1 VGHLLAET
9 DSWLVSVVLALAML
23 GGLWAGGRVGR
34 RRADT
39 DKPDKFTDA
48 TLAVFGLILAFTF
61 GMSLDKHSKRRAMV
75 VADAN
80 AVGDFY
86 TCASLVKD
94 PARTRLRALVKEYAG
109 HRLGLARTSPTEDER
124 RAKQAEVRAL
134 HDRMQAEV
142 GAAVDAGTP
151 VTVPLVNT
159 FNALTSNHAERIAA
173 GRDRLPPPIL
183 VLLALAA
190 VGSAYLVGTA
200 RGRTGAP
207 AVLFTVLVSAI
218 VWVTL
223 DLNQPAR
230 GVITVDQEP
239 MEQVLAGMG

>member
-1 VGHLLAET
+1 MAA
-9 DSWLVSVVLALAML
+9 VLALAML
-23 GGLWAGGRVGR
+23 GGLWAGGTVAR
-34 RRADT
+34 RFAAGE
-39 DKPDKFTDA
+39 KPDKFTDA
-48 TLAVFGLILAFTF
+48 TLALFGLILAFTF

-86 TCASLVKD
+86 TCASLVRD
-94 PARTRLRALVKEYAG
+94 PARSHLRELVREYAAQ
-109 HRLGLARTSPTEDER
+109 RLALARTSPDEEER
-124 RAKQAEVRAL
+124 RVKQAEVRAL
-134 HDRMQAEV
+134 HGRMQVEV
-142 GAAVDAGTP
+142 GAALEAGTS
-151 VTVPLVNT
+151 VAVPLVNT
-159 FNALTSNHAERIAA
+159 FNALTSNHTERVAA

-190 VGSAYLVGTA
+190 VGAAFHVGAA
-200 RGRTGAP
+200 RGQSGTRISAP
-207 AVLFTVLVSAI
+207 AALFILLVSAI

-239 MEQVLAGMG
+239 MELVLAGMR